1 MIQDRK
7 RKFFNKSYLMPK
19 DGQLKSD
26 KEVEEIRKNIE
37 LLNRC
42 RDYYDSMYEFRKNRR
57 RNVDYTFGRQLNDLI
72 QDPDGCGMISEKE
85 YIMKQGNIPLVSN
98 VIRKIIKSV
107 VGVYRQNKTEPVIV
121 SRDRDEQKLGEMM
134 TVTMQ
139 YEYQTNQ
146 IHEINARSFEEFNI
160 SGLIG
165 WRIGYGWN
173 EEKHIKDLYI
183 DQIDNNRIFFD
194 RNTSGLYLENIELI
208 GLIHDMSIL
217 EVDALCDTFE
227 QSDRVREIYKNKSY
241 YTSDLTPMF
250 DGYDKEDMDFFV
262 PKDSNKC
269 RVIEVWTKESE
280 RCIRIFDP
288 LKGSWQ
294 ILDEDKMQ
302 EVIDENNRRKQEI
315 VSLGGNEEDALLIE
329 AEKFIYTFWVGRW
342 LTPYGHVIKQME
354 SPYWHNSHPFVI
366 GAYPLIDGEIRS
378 IVDDAIPTQRAINRL
393 IQRIEFV
400 RMASAKGVLI
410 IPEQLLEGKD
420 LNEIASQW
428 AKANGVIALKWKEGI
443 PMPEQKSTNVNLVG
457 DMDMLKMQMSILD
470 DITGIHGALRGEK
483 PTSGTPS
490 SLYAQ
495 EAQNA
500 ATNITDAQEWF
511 NGLVKRR
518 DTKAMKVVQQYY
530 NEKKY
535 MDISG
540 KDYSEEAKWYDPD
553 KVRNTDFDLSLAE
566 STSSIA
572 ARTVNENILMELLK
586 MGAIDANIYLESSS
600 MPSSDKILE
609 RIKSR
614 QHELQNQQAQMQGQ
628 VNPLI
633 QQAMQ

>member
-19 DGQLKSD
+19 DGQVKSD
-26 KEVEEIRKNIE
+26 KDVEEIRKNIE

-121 SRDRDEQKLGEMM
+121 SRDRNEQKLGEMM

-250 DGYDKEDMDFFV
+250 DGDDKEDIDFFV

-354 SPYWHNSHPFVI
+354 SPYWHHSHPFVI

-500 ATNITDAQEWF
+500 ATNIADAQEWF
-511 NGLVKRR
+511 NGLIKRR
-518 DTKAMKVVQQYY
+518 DTKAMKVVQQYF
-530 NEKKY
+530 NEKRY

-553 KVRNTDFDLSLAE
+553 RVRNTDFDLSLAE

-614 QHELQNQQAQMQGQ
+614 QQELQSQQAQMQGQ